1 MRYADVLPLARPSSP
16 LVEFRKVW
24 AYMKKEFLIEM
35 SYKFAFVFSVFG
47 IFTGIATYFFIDRL
61 FGQQMTPELAP
72 FGAPYFA
79 YVLVG
84 NAFFTYV
91 GTAIGGFSGR
101 IGAEQE
107 WGTLEVIFG
116 TPTRLWVLILA
127 MAIWN
132 TAYASVEVLL
142 YFAVGGVGFGVDFSR
157 INWASLASILG
168 LVIVA
173 FKSIGLFE
181 AGCMLV
187 FKRGAVAAWAVNGL
201 WALLGGVF
209 FPVTVLPGWLQR
221 ISEWIPITHAIRG
234 LQLAIYQGAPIS
246 ELAHELRMLA
256 LFCIVLVPLGVL
268 SWRWAL
274 RRARVEGSLALH

>member
-1 MRYADVLPLARPSSP
+1 MRHTEILPLARPASP
-16 LVEFRKVW
+16 LAELRKVW

-35 SYKFAFVFSVFG
+35 SYKFAFAFSVFG

-61 FGQQMTPELAP
+61 FGQRMTPELAP

-84 NAFFTYV
+84 NAFFAYV
-91 GTAIGGFSGR
+91 GTAIAGLSGR
-101 IGAEQE
+101 IGGEQE
-107 WGTLEVIFG
+107 WGTLEVLFG

-132 TAYASVEVLL
+132 TLYASAEVVM
-142 YFAVGGVGFGVDFSR
+142 YFVVGGVGFGVDFTR
-157 INWASLASILG
+157 INWGSLASILG

-173 FKSIGLFE
+173 FNSIGLIE

-187 FKRGAVAAWAVNGL
+187 FKRGAVAAWALNSV

-209 FPVTVLPGWLQR
+209 FPVTVLPAWLQR
-221 ISEWIPITHAIRG
+221 ISAWNPITHAVRG
-234 LQLAIYQGAPIS
+234 LQLAIYQGTPVRDLAY
-246 ELAHELRMLA
+246 ELWMLS
-256 LFCIVLVPLGVL
+256 LFCVLLVPLGL
-268 SWRWAL
+268 FSWTWAL
-274 RRARVEGSLALH
+274 RRAKVEGSLSVH